1 MKPFI
6 FLCSLTPDGVIG
18 NFAFYFSIS
27 KESKQ
32 NPNVFTVIILLEI
45 QSVPKKVG
53 HPIGRLD
60 WTTFSEKEVSLIVM
74 KDDINLSINIPELQC

>member
-53 HPIGRLD
+53 HPIWGVD
-60 WTTFSEKEVSLIVM
+60 WTTFSEKGSFSNCDER
-74 KDDINLSINIPELQC
+74 